1 MVYTVIMKTFIL
13 LSLVSTSLFAQ
24 GGFTFNKETGKAVP
38 NFVGELKLLKG
49 RVLRT
54 TGGRPRVVQIGEK
67 FYPKDVV
74 VTEKDSSMKILITD
88 DTWLAL
94 GPDSELVFSDFEFK
108 DKDDRRINY
117 ELRRGQISAHVRQK
131 IKAGE
136 VNFRSRYASMG
147 VRGTKLMMNYREVK
161 GVGVTEYA
169 IIEGKGE
176 VFDAA
181 GTSHPL
187 DAGKKIVLQYSLKNK
202 TDALNDL
209 PLTPEDLKNFAS
221 PESGEE
227 KAIEPFMPYYTP
239 AIEEITT
246 AAKATAAEDSEDA
259 QKQGEGSFQN
269 LKKLNE
275 QLQDNRKKRR

>member
-1 MVYTVIMKTFIL
+1 MKTFLL
-13 LSLVSTSLFAQ
+13 LSLLSSLCFAQ
-24 GGFTFNKETGKAVP
+24 GGFTFNKETGKAIP

-74 VTEKDSSMKILITD
+74 ATDKGSSMKILITD

-94 GPDSELVFSDFEFK
+94 GPESELVFTDFEFR
-108 DKDDRRINY
+108 DKDDRKIGY
-117 ELRRGQISAHVRQK
+117 ELRKGQLSAHVRQK

-136 VNFRSRYASMG
+136 VNFKTRYASMG

-161 GVGVTEYA
+161 GLGVTEYA

-176 VFDAA
+176 VFDAGG
-181 GTSHPL
+181 GTHAL
-187 DAGKKIVLQYSLKNK
+187 DAGQKIVLQYSLKNK
-202 TDALNDL
+202 TDVLDSL
-209 PLTPEDLKNFAS
+209 PLSPEDLKNFAS

-227 KAIEPFMPYYTP
+227 NMIEPFMPYYDPKTD
-239 AIEEITT
+239 ATT
-246 AAKATAAEDSEDA
+246 AAVISDTVERKEDA
-259 QKQGEGSFQN
+259 PKQGDGSFQN

-275 QLQDNRKKRR
+275 QLQDNQKKKKR